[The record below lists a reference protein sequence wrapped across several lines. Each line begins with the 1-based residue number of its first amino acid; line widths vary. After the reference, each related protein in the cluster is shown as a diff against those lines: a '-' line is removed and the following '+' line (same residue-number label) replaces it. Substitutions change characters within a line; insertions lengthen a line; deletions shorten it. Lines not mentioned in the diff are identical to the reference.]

1 MGSGY
6 LTVGDLVSELSGFD
20 SSLPI
25 KVVIADAEDEP
36 YSDAV
41 LKRLTCSITRLSN
54 SDLGGGDRGDVLV
67 LRCIG
72 LYE

>member
-1 MGSGY
+1 MARGY

-20 SSLPI
+20 PSLPI
-25 KVVIADAEDEP
+25 KVVIADAQDEP

-41 LKRLTCSITRLSN
+41 LKRLTCSITRLPN
-54 SDLGGGDRGDVLV
+54 SDLGGGDRGEVL
-67 LRCIG
+67 LLKCIG